1 MSRADPQRKR
11 LAHRHRSCRLL
22 RPQSSAATQGHRLCL
37 QADLVHPFLP
47 DLQALLLFIIVLTA
61 MPAIQ
66 LTGSATGRTSGRLAI
81 DVALHRLRHT
91 TGIAAAATI
100 GATESRRLRVE
111 ESIGEGTMAGVEI
124 LVVMRTT
131 TTGATDGREAI
142 DAAIE
147 TSGAQTG
154 IVIGSRRER
163 AAGGPVETTETG
175 QDQGLGLAHDL
186 QRGGQTT
193 TGGSGATRGETMNT
207 MSVVGAG
214 HLLPTSCS
222 AMS

>member
-1 MSRADPQRKR
+1 
-11 LAHRHRSCRLL
+11 
-22 RPQSSAATQGHRLCL
+22 
-37 QADLVHPFLP
+37 
-47 DLQALLLFIIVLTA
+47 

-66 LTGSATGRTSGRLAI
+66 LTGSATGRTSGRPAI
-81 DVALHRLRHT
+81 DVALHRLSHT

-111 ESIGEGTMAGVEI
+111 ESIGEGTMAGIEI
-124 LVVMRTT
+124 LVVMTTT

-154 IVIGSRRER
+154 IVIGSRREP
-163 AAGGPVETTETG
+163 AADGLVEKTKKG

-186 QRGGQTT
+186 RRGGRTT
-193 TGGSGATRGETMNT
+193 TGESGAIRGETMSDT
-207 MSVVGAG
+207 SAVGAD
-214 HLLPTSCS
+214 HLLPTSGS